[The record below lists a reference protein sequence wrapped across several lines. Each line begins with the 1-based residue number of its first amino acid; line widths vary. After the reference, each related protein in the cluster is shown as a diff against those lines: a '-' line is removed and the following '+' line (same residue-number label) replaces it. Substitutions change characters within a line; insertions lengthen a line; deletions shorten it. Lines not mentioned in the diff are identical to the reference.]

1 MQDIDLLVSRLCNEE
16 MPIFSQT
23 VSYIK
28 KFSEN
33 DRTSTSELAQGI
45 LGDASLTAKVLKL
58 ANSIYYNPDIVPVNT
73 IHWAIL
79 RMGHN
84 SLKSLCLSSSLIEN
98 LLSGQTR
105 KRVIREMVR
114 SFHAAVQAKAL
125 AVARKDSG
133 VEEVFIATLLFR
145 LGHIAF
151 YCFGGELVDQLEASM
166 QKPGYSQAM
175 AEREVL
181 GFSLDKLAAAL
192 AKEWNLGELLRTS
205 IDRDAKSDPRVNYVL
220 LGHKLA
226 ENAERGWNSH
236 ETKTTIQSISKFLN
250 KPSAEVTK
258 MVQENA
264 QKASHVGRDYGLG
277 AHTSLIPVPEEV
289 ESGEPDRRPAS
300 EDLPA
305 PRPTATI
312 QREIMQELSALVRD
326 KRMDVNMF
334 LSALLEGILRGI
346 GMDRVLL
353 AILTSDWRRI
363 VGKYGLGWEKEDV
376 ERFVFPRKTT
386 VPHIFDHVLD
396 MREAFWV
403 DEAMPG
409 GFLQYLTPEVKA
421 VMTTPFF
428 VMPLVVRNKAIGLIC
443 ADRSLSRRALDQE
456 SFTSFTFFYQLAN
469 KALPS
474 FS

>member
-1 MQDIDLLVSRLCNEE
+1 
-16 MPIFSQT
+16 
-23 VSYIK
+23 
-28 KFSEN
+28 
-33 DRTSTSELAQGI
+33 
-45 LGDASLTAKVLKL
+45 
-58 ANSIYYNPDIVPVNT
+58 
-73 IHWAIL
+73 
-79 RMGHN
+79 
-84 SLKSLCLSSSLIEN
+84 
-98 LLSGQTR
+98 
-105 KRVIREMVR
+105 
-114 SFHAAVQAKAL
+114 
-125 AVARKDSG
+125 
-133 VEEVFIATLLFR
+133 
-145 LGHIAF
+145 
-151 YCFGGELVDQLEASM
+151 
-166 QKPGYSQAM
+166 
-175 AEREVL
+175 
-181 GFSLDKLAAAL
+181 
-192 AKEWNLGELLRTS
+192 
-205 IDRDAKSDPRVNYVL
+205 
-220 LGHKLA
+220 
-226 ENAERGWNSH
+226 
-236 ETKTTIQSISKFLN
+236 
-250 KPSAEVTK
+250 
-258 MVQENA
+258 
-264 QKASHVGRDYGLG
+264 
-277 AHTSLIPVPEEV
+277 
-289 ESGEPDRRPAS
+289 RRPAS